1 MLDGKRVLVTGGTG
15 SLGRALVRRLLS
27 GELGKPA
34 KVVVFSR
41 DEAKQHEMRSA
52 WHRPKVPTEDAA
64 YRDYKRV
71 LEFKIGDVRD
81 YDSISSAVRD
91 AQIVFHAA
99 ALKQVP
105 SCEYE
110 PLEAVKT
117 NVLGASNVVRAILAP
132 GADVEAAL
140 AISTD
145 KACKPVNV
153 MGMTKALQERIFI
166 NGNLG
171 HRTKF
176 LCVRYGNVISSRG
189 SVIPLF
195 LDQIRSGG
203 PVTITM
209 DRMTRFLLT
218 LDKAVDTVFAAL
230 STGQPGDTYIP
241 RVPSASV
248 MDVAKALIGDQ
259 KIAIE
264 IIGVRPGE
272 KVHEILISEE
282 EVFRT
287 IERGEYYVIRPVL
300 PELAVAS
307 PPARDTEYSSSDVTL
322 DVAGVRRL
330 LAESEMVRPRTA
342 VASV

>member
-1 MLDGKRVLVTGGTG
+1 MKGSPMLDGKHILVTGGTG

-27 GELGKPA
+27 GKLGKPA

-41 DEAKQHEMRSA
+41 DEAKQHEMRAEWNST
-52 WHRPKVPTEDAA
+52 RVPTEDAA

-81 YDSISSAVRD
+81 YDSISAAVRD
-91 AQIVFHAA
+91 AQFVFHAA

-117 NVLGASNVVRAILAP
+117 NVLGASNVVRAILSP
-132 GADVEAAL
+132 GADVEVAL

-195 LDQIRSGG
+195 LDQIRAGDRVFPKRLDAGRRRCATAPRRVRNGATAVGRRERLAVHPSGFF
-203 PVTITM
+203 PASSRNSVANLAVTISQSSRRWMASRQVSPNRRATA
-209 DRMTRFLLT
+209 RM
-218 LDKAVDTVFAAL
+218 AAGSTVCA
-230 STGQPGDTYIP
+230 
-241 RVPSASV
+241 
-248 MDVAKALIGDQ
+248 
-259 KIAIE
+259 
-264 IIGVRPGE
+264 
-272 KVHEILISEE
+272 
-282 EVFRT
+282 
-287 IERGEYYVIRPVL
+287 
-300 PELAVAS
+300 
-307 PPARDTEYSSSDVTL
+307 
-322 DVAGVRRL
+322 
-330 LAESEMVRPRTA
+330 RPRTRSI
-342 VASV
+342 VSPGRSM